1 MNFRTASPLLVIV
14 TLAASVPTACGGDS
28 NGAGGDGDSEAGSD
42 QGGSSGKGGSAGR
55 SGAGQGGSSGQGGS
69 AGRGGS
75 SGQGGTAARGGS
87 AGDSG
92 AAGDGGV
99 GANGGAGGDAGEG
112 GAGGAPSCPIAD
124 DATVS
129 GTLRI
134 TTDDNFRLYVNGQL
148 IDETPRV
155 WSSPQTYTV
164 PLFRNPTRKNVLAVQ
179 GINTAEISGLDRG
192 IIADLSFD
200 AGAGAQS
207 VVTDATWRLAT
218 SLATNW
224 FTVAFDDSAWVDA
237 IDEGA
242 HGIAPYGGVLG
253 TSSARWIWAYNS
265 NVDAAQKAD
274 PPENVWVRK
283 SFYVNLSG
291 AVTGSPSACP

>member
-1 MNFRTASPLLVIV
+1 MNFRTASSLLVIA
-14 TLAASVPTACGGDS
+14 TLVASVPTACGGDS
-28 NGAGGDGDSEAGSD
+28 EGAGGDGDSEAGSGGSD
-42 QGGSSGKGGSAGR
+42 QGGSSGKGGSAGT
-55 SGAGQGGSSGQGGS
+55 SGSAGSS
-69 AGRGGS
+69 AGRGGNA
-75 SGQGGTAARGGS
+75 GKGGS
-87 AGDSG
+87 AGNSG
-92 AAGDGGV
+92 TAGDGGV
-99 GANGGAGGDAGEG
+99 GASGGDGGSDDGAAGEG

-129 GTLRI
+129 GTLRV

-148 IDETPRV
+148 IDETPRL

-164 PLFRNPTRKNVLAVQ
+164 PVFRNPTRKNVLAVQ

-192 IIADLSFD
+192 IIADLAFD

-224 FTVAFDDSAWVDA
+224 FTVAFDDSAWVAA

-242 HGIAPYGGVLG
+242 HGIAPYGSVLG
-253 TSSARWIWAYNS
+253 NSSARWIWAYNS

-283 SFYVNLSG
+283 SFYLNISG
-291 AVTGSPSACP
+291 AVTGAPSACP

>member
-28 NGAGGDGDSEAGSD
+28 DGAAGDGDSEAGSGGSE
-42 QGGSSGKGGSAGR
+42 GGSSGKGGTAGKG
-55 SGAGQGGSSGQGGS
+55 GAGNGGS
-69 AGRGGS
+69 A
-75 SGQGGTAARGGS
+75 GQGGTAGRGGTAGQGGS

-92 AAGDGGV
+92 AGDGGV
-99 GANGGAGGDAGEG
+99 GANGGAGGDPGEG
-112 GAGGAPSCPIAD
+112 GAGGAPTCPIAD
-124 DATVS
+124 EATIM
-129 GTLRI
+129 GTLKI
-134 TTDDNFRLYVNGQL
+134 TADDNYRLYVNGQL
-148 IDETPRV
+148 IDETPRI

-192 IIADLSFD
+192 IIVDLSFD
-200 AGAGAQS
+200 AGAGTQS
-207 VVTDATWRLAT
+207 VLSDATWKLAT
-218 SLATNW
+218 ALATNW
-224 FTVAFDDSAWVDA
+224 FTVAFDDSAWVAA

-253 TSSARWIWAYNS
+253 TSTARWIWAYDS
-265 NVDAAQKAD
+265 NVDAAQKTD

-283 SFYVNLSG
+283 SFYLNLSG
-291 AVTGSPSACP
+291 TVTGAPTACP